1 VCGKPV
7 RRAEREIWN
16 SVYNISMYDQG
27 RRGHMISSEAFCHKL
42 HVSASLQPK
51 AVVTEGLGDCWCGV
65 DRRVK
70 YATIYKQILFFFF
83 KK

>member
-1 VCGKPV
+1 
-7 RRAEREIWN
+7 
-16 SVYNISMYDQG
+16 MYDQG
-27 RRGHMISSEAFCHKL
+27 RRGNTISSEAFCHKL

-83 KK
+83 FPK